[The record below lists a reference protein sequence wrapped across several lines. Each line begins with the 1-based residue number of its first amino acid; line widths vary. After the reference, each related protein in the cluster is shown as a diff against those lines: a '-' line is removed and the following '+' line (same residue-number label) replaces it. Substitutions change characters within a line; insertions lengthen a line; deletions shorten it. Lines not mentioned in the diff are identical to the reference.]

1 MKLLQNQPVE
11 QTGPPPPRTPAFAM
25 RGLALA
31 LGTAAAIW
39 LAPPLAAEEAYARC
53 IDAGSTNTA
62 WSQCGGEW
70 IAREEKRLN
79 ATWVRVFP
87 KLAPEARKALRETQ
101 RSWITFKEKSCQ
113 HFLTGEYGRE
123 GQVLHYPSCRGA
135 VIAARRRDLEVLE
148 KFLDQ

>member
-1 MKLLQNQPVE
+1 MTHTTPSTDSGQQSA
-11 QTGPPPPRTPAFAM
+11 PRSSGMAW

-31 LGTAAAIW
+31 LAAAGTVW
-39 LAPPLAAEEAYARC
+39 FAPTLAAEEAYKRC
-53 IDAGSTNTA
+53 IDSSSTNTA
-62 WSQCGGEW
+62 WSQCGGEY

-87 KLAPEARKALRETQ
+87 KLAPEARKALREAQ
-101 RSWITFKEKSCQ
+101 RLWIPFKEKSCQ

-135 VIAARRRDLEVLE
+135 VIAARRRDLEGLE
-148 KFLDQ
+148 TFLDQ